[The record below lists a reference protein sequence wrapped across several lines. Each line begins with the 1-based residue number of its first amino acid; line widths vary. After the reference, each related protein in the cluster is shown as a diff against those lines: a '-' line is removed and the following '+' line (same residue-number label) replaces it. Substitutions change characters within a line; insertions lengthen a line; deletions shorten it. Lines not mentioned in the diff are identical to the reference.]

1 MNQYETMVIFREA
14 LSEDAVEKGIEEFK
28 GAVVALGGEIDGS
41 TRMGRKVFARKM
53 DKQSAGEYA
62 LVRFKLEPLKVKEIK
77 EKLRLSEY
85 LFRMQTSVLNKAVS
99 AGS

>member
-14 LSEDAVEKGIEEFK
+14 LSEDAVDKGIEEFK
-28 GAVVALGGEIDGS
+28 STVVGLGGEIDGS
-41 TRMGRKVFARKM
+41 MRMGRKVFVRKM

-62 LVRFKLEPLKVKEIK
+62 LIRFKLAPLKVKEIK
-77 EKLRLSEY
+77 EKLQRSEY
-85 LFRMQTSVLNKAVS
+85 LFRMQTSLKDKAVA